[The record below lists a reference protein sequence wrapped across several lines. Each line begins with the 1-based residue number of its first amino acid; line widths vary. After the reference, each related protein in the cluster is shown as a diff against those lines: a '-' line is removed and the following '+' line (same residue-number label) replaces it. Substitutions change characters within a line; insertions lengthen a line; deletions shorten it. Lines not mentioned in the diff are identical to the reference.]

1 MLFPVEKSGD
11 LPVVVYG
18 LNAYSDSCESVFR
31 ICGPVHPSR
40 EGKERGKS
48 AQGTQSH
55 RSKIPCKLELCTS
68 HPMEDDATTPSPPK
82 PLITSADPGTTIH
95 VGRGED
101 GSAKPNASSKQLG
114 DIGCGAEPGD
124 GVRGRPRDRAAASLV
139 CRKWCGVDGAT
150 RKRVTVAFCY
160 SATPDRLRR
169 RFPCLESL
177 KIKAKPRAAMFDLIP
192 DDWGATPRPGSPT
205 SPAPSNASPPS
216 TCAAWSSPMLISPSS
231 SGGGDPCSSR
241 SSSIGAPASPPM
253 PSPSSPDLAGI
264 FFLLIKKN
272 GPFSSTLC
280 ETSFARNNNV
290 APAQTQTQTQKL
302 YHSSPPVLRLRT
314 FFLEDSSIA
323 EKGSEWLR
331 ELALNN
337 AVLES
342 LNFYLTEL
350 SSSPQD
356 LVLLA
361 RNCRSLASLKIGECD
376 VSDLVE
382 FFRIATALQEFC
394 GGVFDAPA
402 GSADRY
408 KNFRFPTSL
417 RSLGLIYMGT
427 NEVHTVLPCAGALSK
442 LDLQYTFLST
452 EDHCQLIQRCPN
464 LEILEVRDVIGDR
477 GLEVVSRTCKRL
489 RRLRVERGDDEQG
502 GLEDEQGRVSHQGL
516 TAISRGCPELQY
528 LAIHVSDITNAA
540 LESVGT
546 CSRNLSDF
554 RLVLLDREENITE
567 LPLDNGVRAMLSG
580 CFKLRRFALYLRPG
594 GLSDVGLGYIGE
606 YSANIRYML
615 LGKVGESDLGL
626 EMFSRGCPN
635 LQKLELRGCCFS
647 ERALA
652 LAVIQL
658 SALKYLWV
666 HGYSASP
673 DGRELMAMARPFWNI
688 EFIPPII
695 VSNAADDREPVQRI
709 GLRYLRTV
717 PLLVRGWIA
726 QNL

>member
-1 MLFPVEKSGD
+1 MDRRNLTR
-11 LPVVVYG
+11 
-18 LNAYSDSCESVFR
+18 A
-31 ICGPVHPSR
+31 
-40 EGKERGKS
+40 
-48 AQGTQSH
+48 
-55 RSKIPCKLELCTS
+55 
-68 HPMEDDATTPSPPK
+68 
-82 PLITSADPGTTIH
+82 
-95 VGRGED
+95 
-101 GSAKPNASSKQLG
+101 ASSLG
-114 DIGCGAEPGD
+114 ISDVALSLVMGYVD
-124 GVRGRPRDRAAASLV
+124 DPRDRAAASLV

-192 DDWGATPRPGSPT
+192 DDWGGYA
-205 SPAPSNASPPS
+205 APWIADI
-216 TCAAWSSPMLISPSS
+216 A
-231 SGGGDPCSSR
+231 R
-241 SSSIGAPASPPM
+241 SFECLTALHLRRMVVTDA
-253 PSPSSPDLAGI
+253 DLA
-264 FFLLIKKN
+264 LLVRGR
-272 GPFSSTLC
+272 GPLLLSLKLDRCSGFSTDALALV
-280 ETSFARNNNV
+280 AR
-290 APAQTQTQTQKL
+290 
-302 YHSSPPVLRLRT
+302 SCRRLRT

-652 LAVIQL
+652 LAVIEL

-695 VSNAADDREPVQRI
+695 VSNAADDRGTGAENR
-709 GLRYLRTV
+709 
-717 PLLVRGWIA
+717 A
-726 QNL
+726 QILAYRSLAGKRMDCPESVIHLHPT